1 MFSRKKYNT
10 IFLKIIFFCGEK
22 REKMPDKVLI
32 VNGSRFADLV
42 LKL

>member
-1 MFSRKKYNT
+1 MFSREKYNAF
-10 IFLKIIFFCGEK
+10 FLKSFFCGEK
-22 REKMPDKVLI
+22 REKMPDKVFI